1 MIRPKPF
8 PFCGCKSI
16 ALDQMTLSQMDFV
29 TMGEIKMWTKFKH
42 WLIRKL
48 GGYIAPCIKC
58 NEYKRTLIEIARP
71 VEMIRSQYCVDS
83 IGHIDP
89 QVSIELA
96 KAHIFN
102 DLMEGIKD
110 RNYIK
115 YEYEDDGILRGTLM
129 VVKPV

>member
-1 MIRPKPF
+1 MKMCHIVL
-8 PFCGCKSI
+8 I
-16 ALDQMTLSQMDFV
+16 DLDQTILNQMDFV
-29 TMGEIKMWTKFKH
+29 TMGGIKMWTKFKH

-48 GGYIAPCIKC
+48 GGYVAPCVKC
-58 NEYKRTLIEIARP
+58 NEYKRTLIEITRP

-110 RNYIK
+110 RNCIK
-115 YEYEDDGILRGTLM
+115 YEYEDDGILYGTLM
-129 VVKPV
+129 VVKQV